1 MTVAT
6 SNFPFKF
13 TLDGSTHEFPFAS
26 KILSD
31 ADLIVILREIA
42 TGTETVLTRGT
53 QYEVTGENGKYES
66 GGVVNT
72 IEYVD
77 GTKTDKDYADTYELI
92 IDRAVAVEQPTV
104 YKKGRALDLSVIG
117 DSFDKLTMILQDYI
131 ATAIR
136 GLLLPVG
143 EANLTLPL
151 AANRALKYLFFDSDG
166 NPTAAAGAVSD
177 EITVSAFMENV
188 VAAASASAARTLL
201 EVVYASIAQAK
212 AGVLTNVVI
221 SPATLAAVLQ
231 SGSMNVAAAAGTDA
245 YTATLVPAISDYE
258 GGIYIFSFTNAN
270 TITNPTIALNGLA
283 VKTIKRANGD
293 ALTVGDIAAGGVH
306 LFMYNGGYFYL
317 VNPSEVITKGDANL
331 ALIMDGTGAALLW
344 GASLQSILTTKGDM
358 VYASD
363 ANTPAR
369 LAKGA
374 VGQYCRMATAD
385 SQGWGAP
392 SFFQVARTERTE
404 TGATSYIKKK
414 EILCPVAGVYEVGF
428 EMLSASGG
436 YARIYRD
443 GVAAG
448 TERRGT
454 ADYVLYLEKITVT
467 AGQKLQLYVN
477 RTVVVANVTVKDFTV
492 RLTDTDMTVLTD

>member
-6 SNFPFKF
+6 SNFPFTF
-13 TLDGSTHEFPFAS
+13 TLDGSTHEFPFTS

-31 ADLIVILREIA
+31 ADLIVTLREIA
-42 TGTETVLTRGT
+42 TGTETVLTLGT
-53 QYEVTGENGKYES
+53 QYEVTGENGAYES

-143 EANLTLPL
+143 ESNLTLPL

-166 NPTAAAGAVSD
+166 NPTAAAGSVPED
-177 EITVSAFMENV
+177 VTVSEFMETV

-201 EVVYASIAQAK
+201 ELVYASIAQAK
-212 AGVLTNVVI
+212 AGALTNAVI
-221 SPATLAAVLQ
+221 SPATLAAVVQ
-231 SGSMNVAAAAGTDA
+231 SGSMTVAAAAGTDT
-245 YTATLVPAISDYE
+245 YTASMTPALAAYE
-258 GGIYIFSFTNAN
+258 GGVYIFSFTNAN
-270 TITNPTIALNGLA
+270 TITNPTLALNGLEA
-283 VKTIKRANGD
+283 KTIKRSNGD
-293 ALTVGDIAAGGVH
+293 ALAVGDIAAGGVH

-331 ALIMDGTGAALLW
+331 ALIMDGTGAAHLW
-344 GASLQSILTTKGDM
+344 GASLQSILTAQGDM
-358 VYASD
+358 VVASA

-369 LAKGA
+369 LAKGLI
-374 VGQYCRMATAD
+374 GQVLRMASAD
-385 SQGWGAP
+385 AQGWDAP
-392 SFFQVARTERTE
+392 SFFQTSRAEVVVANGSLTKVKDID
-404 TGATSYIKKK
+404 A
-414 EILCPVAGVYEVGF
+414 PVAGTYEVYF
-428 EMLSASGG
+428 ECKTGNLPGM
-436 YARIYRD
+436 ARIYLD
-443 GVAAG
+443 GVATG
-448 TERRGT
+448 TSRT
-454 ADYVLYLEKITVT
+454 TTTDYTGYWEKITVT
-467 AGQKLQLYVN
+467 AGQNIQIYTQQVSSTGAYVRN
-477 RTVVVANVTVKDFTV
+477 FTV
-492 RLTDTDMTVLTD
+492 QLCDATMTIVA